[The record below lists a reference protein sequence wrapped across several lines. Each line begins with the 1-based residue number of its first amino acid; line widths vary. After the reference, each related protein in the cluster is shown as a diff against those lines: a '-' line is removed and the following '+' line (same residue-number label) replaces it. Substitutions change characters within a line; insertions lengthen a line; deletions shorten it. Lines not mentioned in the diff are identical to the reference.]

1 MRLRHGVVILAFGF
15 SLLFLTA
22 FPSCAQVDAGAIL
35 GTVTD
40 QSGAVISGARLTLT
54 NEGTGVSLTTT
65 TSSEG
70 TYKFNPVRIGTYR
83 LEVTDPGF
91 TLVTTK
97 GIVVNIGAEV
107 VQNFTLRPGD
117 VTQSIEVTAAAPLL
131 ESQNAAVGQVVDTN
145 TVNNLPLNG
154 RNFTFLAQISAG
166 VNTPQADTRG
176 NAASGA
182 FAANGLRPA
191 QNNYLLDGIDNNS
204 NTVDFLNGTNYIV
217 LPPVDAVQ
225 EFRVETSNFSAQF
238 GRSGAAVLN
247 ATIKSGTN
255 EVHGSVWEFFRNDV
269 LDAADWFENAGG
281 VKKGELRQNQ
291 FGGTLGG
298 PVVIPHVIDGRN
310 KLFFFVD
317 YQGLRRVQGTIFT
330 SSVPTTAERNS
341 GYTDFSDLITGQSGT
356 VTDTLCSIP
365 VPAGQPC
372 PGPNQRSFPLGT
384 VFDPATTRPVTFG
397 TQDPVTG
404 LYPTSNAY
412 VRDPFGTFG
421 TTACPLATI
430 NFTLAAC
437 GLNRIPANRLD
448 PNAVKLLNLYP
459 NPTSGSLFSNYANSP
474 KLDESS
480 NSFDVRMDANFT
492 QQDLVFFRFSWVDDP
507 QFIPGPF
514 GGVADGGAFQQGN
527 QTANAQ
533 QTAIGYTHT
542 ASPTLINELRL
553 GFNYLH
559 TTRSGPVATQT
570 GIPAQ
575 FGIQDVPQSSLNG
588 GLPQFSING
597 LTTLGSNGFLPSD
610 EVSSTFQLTDDV
622 TKIFGKH
629 TFKMGFELQH
639 VKFSTLQPPYSHGQ
653 YDYNGAFT
661 DIPSG
666 TSGNTGRVGLLLTP
680 TVSSVPGGVDYVGG
694 ARQTQLSNIFESDQ
708 GKNYYGLYINDDW
721 KITTKLTLNLGL
733 RYDFFGLV
741 YDHHA
746 GQANFVPTGPP
757 IGGPAE
763 IIPTGNPLA
772 TQLSPSYLSLLQ
784 RDGIQ
789 LLNNAAGNIYGRGL
803 GHSQYYNFAPRI
815 GFAYMVNPKLVVRG
829 AFGIFYNGFEN
840 RGYYPNLG
848 ESYPFQ
854 FNFNYQ
860 APNTVTPYTFPGC
873 QTAGPGF
880 TATFETGFS
889 CTPLDPSIVNATGLA
904 FRGIQFRYQTPY
916 SMGINLTVQYQITP
930 TIAAQAA
937 YVSSQGRH
945 LETFPNYNLPSV
957 VAAQNTPEGTLVPF
971 PDFGFGFPYA
981 ATEGNSNYNSLQTK
995 VEKRF
1000 ASGLQF
1006 LFTYTWS
1013 KTLSD
1018 AVDLLNGGSTSN
1030 VFGYRAPYVPG
1041 MGIRA
1046 DYGLANYDIRNVFH
1060 FSGTYELPFGKGKRF
1075 AGDASGVM
1083 NQVIGGWSVN
1093 WNATFQG
1100 GQPINIT
1107 CPSATASGLNCGA
1120 LRVPGQPL
1128 DLGLHTDKNG
1138 KLNWYGNPAAFTQP
1152 CVLGPGGVPKTDS
1165 PTGCVPLTGIA
1176 ALGGLTQVPG
1186 PGFNRVDFSVFK
1198 NFPISERVNLQFRS
1212 EFFNIANHPTFNY
1225 PNFGGNG
1232 VVAVP
1237 GSGNYNSST
1246 FGEIG
1251 STRLAPYDPRQI
1263 QFGLKLLF

>member
-1 MRLRHGVVILAFGF
+1 MKPRTNANSIQNSVLLLA
-15 SLLFLTA
+15 LAATLFTA
-22 FPSCAQVDAGAIL
+22 RPLHAQVDAGSIL

-70 TYKFNPVRIGTYR
+70 TYKFDPVKIGTYR
-83 LEVTDPGF
+83 LEITNPGF

-97 GIVVNIGAEV
+97 GIVVNIGAQV
-107 VQNFTLRPGD
+107 VENFTLRPGD

-131 ESQNAAVGQVVDTN
+131 ESQDASVGQVVDTN

-176 NAASGA
+176 NASSGA

-204 NTVDFLNGTNYIV
+204 DTVDFLNGTNFVV

-225 EFRVETSNFSAQF
+225 EFKVETSNFSAQF

-255 EVHGSVWEFFRNDV
+255 EIHGSAWEFFRNDV

-291 FGGTLGG
+291 FGFTLGG

-317 YQGLRRVQGTIFT
+317 YQGLRRIQGTIFT
-330 SSVPTTAERNS
+330 SNVPTTVERSS
-341 GYTDFSDLITGQSGT
+341 GYTDFSDLISGQSGT
-356 VTDTLCSIP
+356 APVTDGL
-365 VPAGQPC
+365 G
-372 PGPNQRSFPLGT
+372 RSFPLGT
-384 VFDPATTRPVTFG
+384 VFDPATTRAITATKV
-397 TQDPVTG
+397 DPSTG
-404 LYPTSNAY
+404 LTATSDGF
-412 VRDPFGTFG
+412 VRDPLVPVGVFGSPG
-421 TTACPLATI
+421 CPTNTV
-430 NFTLAAC
+430 NFVGLAAC
-437 GLNRIPANRLD
+437 QLNHIPASRLD
-448 PNAVKLLNLYP
+448 PNAIKLLNLYP
-459 NPTSGSLFSNYANSP
+459 NPTNGSLFLNYANSP
-474 KLDESS
+474 KLDEHS
-480 NSFDVRMDANFT
+480 NSFDVRTDANFS
-492 QQDLVFFRFSWVDDP
+492 QQDTVFFRFSWVDDP

-542 ASPTLINELRL
+542 FSPTLINELRL

-559 TTRSGPVATQT
+559 TTRSGPVANQI

-597 LTTLGSNGFLPSD
+597 LTSLGSNGFLPSD

-622 TKIFGKH
+622 TKIYGKH
-629 TFKMGFELQH
+629 TFKMGFEIQH

-666 TSGNTGRVGLLLTP
+666 TSGNTGRVDLLLTP

-694 ARQTQLSNIFESDQ
+694 ARQTQLSNIFESDN
-708 GKNYYGLYINDDW
+708 GKNYYGVYVNDDW
-721 KITTKLTLNLGL
+721 KITNKLTLNLGL

-757 IGGPAE
+757 IGAPAE
-763 IIPTGNPLA
+763 IIPLGNPLA

-784 RDGIQ
+784 KDGIQ
-789 LLNNAAGNIYGRGL
+789 LLNNGGANAYGRGL

-815 GFAYMVNPKLVVRG
+815 GFAYQATPKLVVRG
-829 AFGIFYNGFEN
+829 GFGIFYNGFEN

-873 QTAGPGF
+873 ATAGPGF

-889 CTPLDPSIVNATGLA
+889 CTPLDPSIVTATGLA
-904 FRGIQFRYQTPY
+904 LRGIQFNYKTPY

-945 LETFPNYNLPSV
+945 LEVFPNYNLPSI
-957 VAAQNTPEGTLVPF
+957 VAPQNTPEGTLVPF

-1018 AVDLLNGGSTSN
+1018 SVDLLNGGSTSN

-1041 MGIRA
+1041 MGIHA

-1060 FSGTYELPFGKGKRF
+1060 FSGTYDLPFGKGKRF
-1075 AGDASGVM
+1075 ATDASGVK

-1093 WNATFQG
+1093 WSATFQG

-1120 LRVPGQPL
+1120 LRVAGQPL

-1138 KLNWYGNPAAFTQP
+1138 KLSWYGNPAAFNQP
-1152 CVLGPGGVPKTDS
+1152 CVLGTGGVPDLKN
-1165 PTGCVPLTGIA
+1165 PVGCVPLTGIA

-1186 PGFNRVDFSVFK
+1186 PKFDRVDFSIFK
-1198 NFPISERVNLQFRS
+1198 NFPITERVNLQFRS
-1212 EFFNIANHPTFNY
+1212 EFFNIANHPTFNA

-1232 VVAVP
+1232 VVAVS
-1237 GSGNYNSST
+1237 GSGNYNSSN

-1263 QFGLKLLF
+1263 QFALKLLF

>member
-1 MRLRHGVVILAFGF
+1 MKPRTSVNWNRSFLLVFTLAA
-15 SLLFLTA
+15 LLFSARPLH
-22 FPSCAQVDAGAIL
+22 AQVDAGSIL

-40 QSGAVISGARLTLT
+40 QSGSVINGATVTLS
-54 NEGTGVSLTTT
+54 NEGTGASLTTT
-65 TSSEG
+65 TSAEG
-70 TYKFNPVRIGTYR
+70 GYKFDPVRIGTYK
-83 LEVTDPGF
+83 LDITYTGFEAVTA
-91 TLVTTK
+91 K
-97 GIVVNIGAEV
+97 GIVVNIGAAV
-107 VQNFTLRPGD
+107 VQNFTLKPGN
-117 VTQSIEVTAAAPLL
+117 VSQSIEVTAEAPLIQ
-131 ESQNAAVGQVVDTN
+131 SQNASVGQVVDTQ

-176 NAASGA
+176 NASSGA
-182 FAANGLRPA
+182 FSANGLRPA

-204 NTVDFLNGTNYIV
+204 DTVDFLNGTNFVV

-225 EFRVETSNFSAQF
+225 EFKVETSNFSAQF

-255 EVHGSVWEFFRNDV
+255 QIHGSAWEFFRNDV

-298 PVVIPHVIDGRN
+298 PVVIPHVINGHN

-330 SSVPTTAERNS
+330 SSVPTTAERSS
-341 GYTDFSDLITGQSGT
+341 GYTDFTDLITGQSGT
-356 VTDTLCSIP
+356 VGDALGRT
-365 VPAGQPC
+365 
-372 PGPNQRSFPLGT
+372 FPFGT
-384 VFDPATTRPVTFG
+384 VFDPATTRQIANG
-397 TQDPVTG
+397 Q
-404 LYPTSNAY
+404 Y
-412 VRDPFGTFG
+412 VRDPIGAFGTP
-421 TTACPLATI
+421 ACPSTTMD
-430 NFTLAAC
+430 FTGLVAAC
-437 GLNRIPANRLD
+437 QLNHIPAGRLD
-448 PNAVKLLNLYP
+448 PNAIKLLNLYP
-459 NPTSGSLFSNYANSP
+459 NPTNGSLFSNYANSP
-474 KLDESS
+474 KLTENS

-492 QQDLVFFRFSWVDDP
+492 EKDLAFFRFSWVDDP

-542 ASPTLINELRL
+542 FSPVMINEARV
-553 GFNYLH
+553 GFNYLK
-559 TTRSGPVATQT
+559 TTRSGPVANEL

-575 FGIQDVPQSSLNG
+575 YGIQDVPQFPLNG

-597 LTTLGSNGFLPSD
+597 LTSLGSNGFLPSA
-610 EVSSTFQLTDDV
+610 EVSSTLQVSDDV
-622 TKIFGKH
+622 TRIFSKH
-629 TFKMGFELQH
+629 TFKMGFEYQH

-653 YDYNGAFT
+653 YVYDGRFT

-666 TSGNTGRVGLLLTP
+666 TPGNTGRVGLLLTP

-694 ARQTQLSNIFESDQ
+694 ANQSQLSNIFESDN
-708 GKNYYGLYINDDW
+708 GKNYWGIYANDDW
-721 KITTKLTLNLGL
+721 KITTKLTINLGL

-746 GQANFVPTGPP
+746 GQANFVPSGAPLNRP
-757 IGGPAE
+757 LE
-763 IIPTGNPLA
+763 IIPVGNPLA

-784 RDGIQ
+784 QDGIG
-789 LLNNAAGNIYGRGL
+789 LAYTNIYGKGL
-803 GHSQYYNFAPRI
+803 GNSEFPNFAPRV
-815 GFAYMVNPKLVVRG
+815 GFAYQVNPKLVVRG
-829 AFGIFYNGFEN
+829 GFGLFYNGFEN

-854 FNFNYQ
+854 FNFNY
-860 APNTVTPYTFPGC
+860 TVGSSTVNPYTFPGC
-873 QTAGPGF
+873 STAGPGF

-889 CTPLDPSIVNATGLA
+889 CTPLNPAIVNATGLA
-904 FRGIQFRYQTPY
+904 FRGIQFNYQTPY

-930 TIAAQAA
+930 TIAVQAA
-937 YVSSQGRH
+937 YVSSQARH
-945 LETFPNYNLPSV
+945 LEVFPNYNLPSV
-957 VAAQNTPEGTLVPF
+957 VAPQNTPEGTLVPF

-981 ATEGNSNYNSLQTK
+981 VTEGNSGYNSLQTK
-995 VEKRF
+995 AEKRF
-1000 ASGLQF
+1000 ANGLQF

-1041 MGIRA
+1041 MGIHA
-1046 DYGLANYDIRNVFH
+1046 DYGLANYDLRNVFH
-1060 FSGTYELPFGKGKRF
+1060 FSGTYDLPFGKGKHF
-1075 AGDASGVM
+1075 ANGASGFE

-1093 WNATFQG
+1093 WSATFQG

-1107 CPSATASGLNCGA
+1107 CPSGTASGLNCGA
-1120 LRVPGQPL
+1120 LRVAGQPL
-1128 DLGLHTDKNG
+1128 KLGLHTDKNG
-1138 KLNWYGNPAAFTQP
+1138 LLSWYGNPAAFTQP
-1152 CVLGPGGVPKTDS
+1152 CVLGPGGVPEANI
-1165 PTGCVPLTGIA
+1165 PTGCVPLTGNA
-1176 ALGGLTQVPG
+1176 ALGAVTQVPG
-1186 PGFNRVDFSVFK
+1186 PGFNRVDFSIFK
-1198 NFPISERVNLQFRS
+1198 NFAIKERATLQFRT
-1212 EFFNIANHPTFNY
+1212 EFFNIANHPTFTA

-1232 VVAVP
+1232 VVAIG

-1263 QFGLKLLF
+1263 QFALKLLF